1 MQSPTPATFT
11 MTPFSPIFE
20 IPQIRIRCVMDT
32 WDVCLKG
39 SLPGIVTNTQNN
51 NKTTRHRPSLRNRA
65 LPHPTLISPF
75 CLKPFISPQI
85 TLAAHLTNPRHH
97 DYLFPES
104 LRHPLCAPDPYSPLG
119 LSRKMGTPKPFPK
132 NERNHVHGQIILLRT
147 PFGKLPEHLIE
158 ALMRDVQSRF
168 FNWPMTHL
176 RISRQWPMRNLQP
189 HGLHNETGLI
199 SSRPHAQP
207 QPSPPADIKIRWPGL
222 ESTARWRWRHRR

>member
-1 MQSPTPATFT
+1 MFERISSRYRDQHPEQQQNDTPPA
-11 MTPFSPIFE
+11 
-20 IPQIRIRCVMDT
+20 
-32 WDVCLKG
+32 
-39 SLPGIVTNTQNN
+39 
-51 NKTTRHRPSLRNRA
+51 LRNRA
-65 LPHPTLISPF
+65 LPHPTLISPS

-176 RISRQWPMRNLQP
+176 RISRRWPMRNLQP